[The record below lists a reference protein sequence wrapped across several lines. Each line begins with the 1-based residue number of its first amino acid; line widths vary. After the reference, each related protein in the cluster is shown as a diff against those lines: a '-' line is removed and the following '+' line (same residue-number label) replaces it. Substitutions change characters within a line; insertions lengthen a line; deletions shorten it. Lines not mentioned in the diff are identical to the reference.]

1 MSSIELLLIKLFIG
15 SALIA
20 GCLWYVNSLH
30 HTIETQG
37 LTITKLTADI
47 ALQNASIEAA
57 GKQKE
62 FIELSLSLAEKE
74 NKIISD
80 ELEAKKK
87 VIKSRPPSVS
97 CENAVN
103 LLGNTASDVAFKW
116 NERK

>member
-1 MSSIELLLIKLFIG
+1 MSSIALLLIKLFIG

-37 LTITKLTADI
+37 LKITKLNADI

-80 ELEAKKK
+80 ELKSNKK